1 TIKNTLNKFHNSINT
16 ALNIEHQN
24 NSRTKENLIK
34 KFDFLKTMCETK
46 KLQLLDLLDDS
57 ENKQSI
63 ELKHEQENIQEHIQQ
78 ISSREIFTKQILDSN
93 DNVSVLRVPND
104 LLNYFEEVNE
114 FMKTV
119 RPCTINMF
127 TIDYYNKRVRVIQQ
141 EIATIG
147 KIQNESYMMDKNGNV
162 FDMRIL
168 VDLSLAADIADE
180 ITNAVNYPRGYVFK
194 LRKDPFKL
202 FSIQVKST
210 LTAGQIMTYIIYNS
224 GTIVAKESTNPNFLT
239 QWTTIQI
246 DVKIKQNYLIL

>member
-1 TIKNTLNKFHNSINT
+1 
-16 ALNIEHQN
+16 
-24 NSRTKENLIK
+24 
-34 KFDFLKTMCETK
+34 MCETK